1 MARDSSKVDAGSDSQ
16 KSRQKRA
23 SRRSH
28 LETCLTLG
36 FGIGVLAM
44 WELACWGLEVSPLLF
59 PAPTEVFG
67 ALVDGFR
74 SGVLWNAT
82 LTTMQ
87 EVVLGFTLSAVA
99 AFLFGVLISQVRI
112 VEVMI
117 YPYIVAIQTLPKIAL
132 APLILVWFGV
142 GLQSK
147 VIIAGMVSFFP
158 MLVNNIVGMKSAPP
172 EKIELMR
179 SLSATRWNIFWIIQL
194 PEALPYIF
202 AGLNIGIVLSVLGAI
217 VGEFIGAKDGLGYQ
231 ILQMNYN
238 LDTPGVFSALF
249 VLGVIGIGL
258 NLLAQY
264 ARKRVIFW
272 RADGPSLY

>member
-1 MARDSSKVDAGSDSQ
+1 
-16 KSRQKRA
+16 
-23 SRRSH
+23 
-28 LETCLTLG
+28 L
-36 FGIGVLAM
+36 
-44 WELACWGLEVSPLLF
+44 WELVCRGLDVSPLLF
-59 PAPTEVFG
+59 PAPTQVFD
-67 ALVDGFR
+67 ALFHGFR
-74 SGVLWNAT
+74 SGLLWNAT
-82 LTTMQ
+82 LATMK
-87 EVVLGFTLSAVA
+87 EVVLGFALSAVA

-112 VEVMI
+112 FEVMI

-147 VIIAGMVSFFP
+147 IIIAGMVSFFP
-158 MLVNNIVGMKSAPP
+158 MLVNNIVGMKSAPT

-179 SLSATRWNIFWIIQL
+179 SLSATRWDIFWIIQL

-238 LDTPGVFSALF
+238 LDTPGVFSALV
-249 VLGVIGIGL
+249 VLGVLGIGL

-264 ARKRVIFW
+264 ARRRVIFW
-272 RADGPSLY
+272 RSDRPNLY